1 MVNRNGWHDARV
13 LVHDAVN
20 NYNDV
25 WLEFQW
31 QWNINLSGETLQ
43 ESVEKTQAYLDRL
56 WAVEDAGETL
66 NEPILL
72 WVSPPEIQGR
82 SIRNSVMLDAL
93 DPDRNRVFEPR
104 VLIRNGREV
113 IECDAIVIDGN
124 RVRVSFDH
132 YGSYIEGVFDPHNP
146 GDVFTEGR
154 WVKDRGEKGI
164 AELPLVSRMP
174 IMVAGFCP
182 TNGWPATQEV
192 IEQLSGKW
200 AVQFASS
207 GDAVGQFETVSY
219 ANEQE
224 FSRIHATFRTPTG
237 DYRFIAGWI
246 EPEHVETQRPK
257 IHMSAFD
264 GAHAFHFTADLLEDG
279 SLKGD
284 FWSGNWHHE
293 TWTAVRDDNATLP
306 DAFEQTMI
314 TDEQALA
321 DAVFKNID
329 GNPTRVLDALD
340 ETNAKARVLE
350 IFGTWCPNCSD
361 AGRELVSLKEKYGDD
376 LGIVALAFEVTE
388 DFERSSQQVQRH
400 HAHIGSDWEILIAGL
415 SDKAKATE
423 TLGFLDKVRSY
434 PTLIFL
440 NERNEVQAVY
450 SGFSGPATGDAY
462 TNQRERFEAL
472 IERMI
477 NE

>member
-1 MVNRNGWHDARV
+1 MNKKTVGFSIAFLLIAIGVWILSEKVAVIPTLSYGYVVSLETPGGDIPVALSAFRPDNRGDWN
-13 LVHDAVN
+13 AVILTGFVTRE
-20 NYNDV
+20 Y
-25 WLEFQW
+25 
-31 QWNINLSGETLQ
+31 S
-43 ESVEKTQAYLDRL
+43 
-56 WAVEDAGETL
+56 
-66 NEPILL
+66 EPID
-72 WVSPPEIQGR
+72 VEMVGEPTDFEI
-82 SIRNSVMLDAL
+82 SFPHYDSVLRLKADD
-93 DPDRNRVFEPR
+93 DPDVLTGTWQKTRGDESIAIMNASAIRASMSDVFRSAGSGPDPMKFDGKWRVQFGED
-104 VLIRNGREV
+104 ETH
-113 IECDAIVIDGN
+113 AIGDFTVDMDGN
-124 RVRVSFDH
+124 
-132 YGSYIEGVFDPHNP
+132 
-146 GDVFTEGR
+146 
-154 WVKDRGEKGI
+154 
-164 AELPLVSRMP
+164 A
-174 IMVAGFCP
+174 
-182 TNGWPATQEV
+182 
-192 IEQLSGKW
+192 SG
-200 AVQFASS
+200 
-207 GDAVGQFETVSY
+207 
-219 ANEQE
+219 
-224 FSRIHATFRTPTG
+224 TFLTTTG
-237 DYRFIAGWI
+237 DYRYLAGR
-246 EPEHVETQRPK
+246 VNDDLMTL
-257 IHMSAFD
+257 STFD
-264 GAHAFHFTADLLEDG
+264 GAHAFLFHAEMQDDG
-279 SLKGD
+279 TIKGD

-293 TWTAVRDDNATLP
+293 TWTAVRDDDATLP
-306 DAFEQTMI
+306 DAFEQTTV

-321 DAVFKNID
+321 EAVFKDID

-423 TLGFLDKVRSY
+423 TLGFLDRVRSY

-472 IERMI
+472 IEQMI

>member
-1 MVNRNGWHDARV
+1 MLYTALMIELLASVVLGMSVQLDEPDTRHVLTHTLYRVEMMTPGGVLPFVIAREHTMRAGHMDEQPDDWYIINGEERIV
-13 LVHDAVN
+13 
-20 NYNDV
+20 
-25 WLEFQW
+25 
-31 QWNINLSGETLQ
+31 
-43 ESVEKTQAYLDRL
+43 R
-56 WAVEDAGETL
+56 AGEVA
-66 NEPILL
+66 I
-72 WVSPPEIQGR
+72 SGYFGDGR
-82 SIRNSVMLDAL
+82 DAL
-93 DPDRNRVFEPR
+93 ARRDRRFWISYSIPFADYDSSLEWHTWMGFRPSDEP
-104 VLIRNGREV
+104 
-113 IECDAIVIDGN
+113 
-124 RVRVSFDH
+124 VR
-132 YGSYIEGVFDPHNP
+132 GEGVWRKRRGEAYAEIPVMVTTL
-146 GDVFTEGR
+146 DVRLEEASKHRFMPVWGKDADALEDEHFAGR
-154 WVKDRGEKGI
+154 WRV
-164 AELPLVSRMP
+164 
-174 IMVAGFCP
+174 
-182 TNGWPATQEV
+182 
-192 IEQLSGKW
+192 
-200 AVQFASS
+200 
-207 GDAVGQFETVSY
+207 QFETSDEPAIGVF
-219 ANEQE
+219 EVDEHQL
-224 FSRIHATFRTPTG
+224 ATGTFQTTTG
-237 DYRFIAGWI
+237 DYRFLEGRVDG
-246 EPEHVETQRPK
+246 PYLRLST
-257 IHMSAFD
+257 FD
-264 GAHAFHFTADLLEDG
+264 GAHAFLFHARMQEDG

-293 TWTAVRDDNATLP
+293 TWTAVRDDNAILP

-321 DAVFKNID
+321 DAVFKDFD

-340 ETNAKARVLE
+340 ETKAKARVLE

-423 TLGFLDKVRSY
+423 TLGFLDRVRSY

-440 NERNEVQAVY
+440 NADNEVQAVY

-472 IERMI
+472 IEQMI